1 MTEEMKSR
9 IDRVYARWT
18 QGLCPGGQ
26 VLIRVKGEIVYDRCF
41 GYADIENP
49 RPITDETV
57 FHVASVSKQF
67 TVMGAMLLREDG
79 KLDIDADVRN
89 YIPEYIGFQEPVTV
103 RDLMNNDTGIR
114 DILELADRSGVINV
128 DALDEDY
135 ALRLLA
141 RQKNLNFPPRT
152 RHLYSNSNF
161 ILLAAIVEKISG
173 MTLRAFL
180 DRRIF
185 RPLGMTQTAV
195 RDKYWTCI
203 DHRSASYLDNGYR
216 FYCAPLTYSIY
227 GTTSLHTT
235 AHDLLKWLDNY
246 RSPKICSQQ
255 TVDIMTKAAVLK
267 NNAPNTYACGLREDY
282 LEGHR
287 YIKHAG
293 EDAGF
298 RTFVFRLTDDD
309 IDIIK
314 LANCDTILSDPS
326 TMEVARILLGLPP
339 AKGPDMPVEEDF
351 DEKTAPGF
359 YYGKS
364 EAAVC
369 SVVEHEGGLAVAEK
383 WGPTPLIRVRGN
395 LYRVGRLDAWYLLG
409 EKDARYITAEETV
422 LLGKSKEAPIDPL
435 LGQAAAGRY
444 FSPELDA
451 VYTVISENGRLY
463 LEHIRRGRS
472 LLHPTGGGRF
482 AAEYDRA
489 LYVRFLRTEGRI
501 TGLTLTGA
509 RVLELPLKRIE
520 GGII

>member
-1 MTEEMKSR
+1 MTEEMKKR
-9 IDRVYARWT
+9 IDQVYERWT
-18 QGLCPGGQ
+18 RGICPGAQ
-26 VLIRVKGEIVYDRCF
+26 VLIRVKGEVVYDRCF

-67 TVMGAMLLREDG
+67 TVMGAMLLREEG

-89 YIPEYIGFQEPVTV
+89 YIPEYIGFEEPLTV

-114 DILELADRSGVINV
+114 DILELADRSGVVND
-128 DALDEDY
+128 DALDEDH
-135 ALRLLA
+135 ALRLIA

-161 ILLAAIVEKISG
+161 ILLASIVETISG
-173 MTLRAFL
+173 MTLREFL
-180 DRRIF
+180 DKRIF
-185 RPLGMTQTAV
+185 KPLGMTQTAV

-203 DHRSASYLDNGYR
+203 DHRSASYRDNGYN
-216 FYCAPLTYSIY
+216 YYYAPLTYSIY

-246 RSPKICSQQ
+246 RTPKICSQE
-255 TVDIMTKAAVLK
+255 TIDIMTKAAVLVD
-267 NNAPNTYACGLREDY
+267 NAPNTYACGLREDY

-298 RTFVFRLTDDD
+298 RTFTFRLIDDD

-339 AKGPDMPVEEDF
+339 SNGPEMPTEENF
-351 DEKTAPGF
+351 DEKKAPGF
-359 YYGKS
+359 YYGK
-364 EAAVC
+364 EGAAAY
-369 SVVEHEGGLAVAEK
+369 SIIEHEGGLAVMER
-383 WGPTPLIRVRGN
+383 WGPTPLMHVRDN
-395 LYRVGRLDAWYLLG
+395 LYRAGRLDVWYLLG
-409 EKDARYITAEETV
+409 ERDARYINAEETI
-422 LLGKSKEAPIDPL
+422 LLKKAEETPVDAR

-444 FSPELDA
+444 FSSELETA
-451 VYTVISENGRLY
+451 YTITWENDRLY
-463 LEHIRRGRS
+463 LEHIRRGKS
-472 LLHPTGGGRF
+472 LLHPTDDGRF
-482 AAEYDRA
+482 VAEYDRA
-489 LYVRFLRTEGRI
+489 TYVRFIREDDKV

-509 RVLELPLKRIE
+509 RILELPLKKIE